1 MWNLFQV
8 NNKDIRTTDVAIAF
22 VVASLLLT
30 WTDFALCLGIS
41 IVNFEQVNVA
51 YDDPERH
58 FFEGSHAGQLQK
70 KKTMVS
76 FTVKQ
81 NW

>member
-58 FFEGSHAGQLQK
+58 FFWGESCWPTTK
-70 KKTMVS
+70 KENHGFLYS
-76 FTVKQ
+76 
-81 NW
+81 

>member
-51 YDDPERH
+51 YDDPKQH
-58 FFEGSHAGQLQK
+58 FFWKESCWSTTK